1 MYYFG
6 LGLKRRKLHI
16 IIFIVAVLGL
26 FIVQYQYLRIGLN
39 LAKVQFSKNM
49 GNASQAIK
57 KDLFEEN
64 ELTFL
69 IGKSI
74 TKDDSYFKLSLD
86 SVQSATGHF
95 FNDFLK
101 DRLAINGIATDF
113 SYQLFSRD
121 STDYLTSPI
130 VFREGDKLN
139 AYPIA
144 LEGYLPALVGKS
156 LVLELQFKDINT
168 YFLFQLNGL
177 TIPSLIFMLAII
189 MVVIWVLRSFYWQ
202 GKLITTTNEFINNLT
217 HELKTP
223 VFSIGLATKILEKDL
238 DEKHE
243 PIVAIIRQQMERL
256 KVHIDKVLE
265 LGSMENNRKVL
276 IFNNVD
282 FRPVL
287 KKLCEEF
294 QTLGAL
300 ENLQFS
306 YELQDGEYH
315 LSAAVSHLENAII
328 NLLENAKKYS
338 EDPKIHLEAYMDK
351 KFLVVSVR
359 DNGIGVD
366 KKDQERIFDKYF
378 RVTQGNLHTVKGY
391 GLGLHYVKH
400 VVDSHKGRIKVE
412 SELGKGTTIRIEI
425 PLKKNGK
432 RV

>member
-1 MYYFG
+1 M
-6 LGLKRRKLHI
+6 KRRKLHI

-26 FIVQYQYLRIGLN
+26 FVVQYQYLRIGLN

-49 GNASQAIK
+49 GIASQTIK

-69 IGKSI
+69 VGKSI
-74 TKDDSYFKLSLD
+74 SKDDSYFNLSLD

-95 FNDFLK
+95 LNDFLK
-101 DRLAINGIATDF
+101 NRLAVNGIAAEF

-121 STDYLTSPI
+121 STYYLTSPV
-130 VFREGDKLN
+130 VFEKEDKLN
-139 AYPIA
+139 AYPIE
-144 LEGYLPALVGKS
+144 LEGYLPALMGKS

-168 YFLFQLNGL
+168 YFLVQLNGL

-189 MVVIWVLRSFYWQ
+189 LVVIWVLRSFYWQ

-238 DEKHE
+238 DEKHK
-243 PIVAIIRQQMERL
+243 PIVEIIRQQIERL

-276 IFNNVD
+276 VFEDVD
-282 FRPVL
+282 FRPTIQR
-287 KKLCEEF
+287 LCEEF

-300 ENLQFS
+300 EHIQFS
-306 YELQDGEYH
+306 CELEGGEYH
-315 LSAAVSHLENAII
+315 LYAAVSHLENAII

-338 EDPKIHLEAYMDK
+338 ENPKIHLKACKVQKY
-351 KFLVVSVR
+351 LVVSVA

-366 KKDQERIFDKYF
+366 KKDRQRIFDKYF
-378 RVTQGNLHTVKGY
+378 RVTHGNLYTVKGY

-400 VVDSHKGRIKVE
+400 VVDSHKGHIKVE
-412 SELGKGTTIRIEI
+412 SELGKGTTIILEI

-432 RV
+432 RI

>member
-1 MYYFG
+1 
-6 LGLKRRKLHI
+6 
-16 IIFIVAVLGL
+16 
-26 FIVQYQYLRIGLN
+26 
-39 LAKVQFSKNM
+39 M
-49 GNASQAIK
+49 GIASQTIK

-69 IGKSI
+69 VGKSI
-74 TKDDSYFKLSLD
+74 SKDDSYFNLSLD

-95 FNDFLK
+95 LNDFLK
-101 DRLAINGIATDF
+101 NRLAVNGIAAEF

-121 STDYLTSPI
+121 STYYLTSPV
-130 VFREGDKLN
+130 VFEKEDKLN
-139 AYPIA
+139 AYPIE
-144 LEGYLPALVGKS
+144 LEGYLPALMGKS

-168 YFLFQLNGL
+168 YFLVQLNGL

-189 MVVIWVLRSFYWQ
+189 LVVIWVLRSFYWQ

-238 DEKHE
+238 DEKHK
-243 PIVAIIRQQMERL
+243 PIVEIIRQQIERL

-276 IFNNVD
+276 VFEDVD
-282 FRPVL
+282 FRPTIQR
-287 KKLCEEF
+287 LCEEF

-300 ENLQFS
+300 EHIQFS
-306 YELQDGEYH
+306 CELEGGEYH
-315 LSAAVSHLENAII
+315 LYAAVSHLENAII

-338 EDPKIHLEAYMDK
+338 ENPKIHLKACKVQKY
-351 KFLVVSVR
+351 LVVSVA

-366 KKDQERIFDKYF
+366 KKDRQRIFDKYF
-378 RVTQGNLHTVKGY
+378 RVTHGNLYTVKGY

-400 VVDSHKGRIKVE
+400 VVDSHKGHIKVE
-412 SELGKGTTIRIEI
+412 SELGKGTTIILEI

-432 RV
+432 RI

>member
-74 TKDDSYFKLSLD
+74 TKDDSYFNLSLD

-101 DRLAINGIATDF
+101 DRLAVNGIAADF

-130 VFREGDKLN
+130 IFNKGDKLN

-238 DEKHE
+238 DKKHK

-276 IFNNVD
+276 VFTDTD

-287 KKLCEEF
+287 KRLCEEF

-300 ENLQFS
+300 EKIQFS
-306 YELQDGEYH
+306 YELQDGEYN
-315 LSAAVSHLENAII
+315 LNAAVSHLENAII

-351 KFLVVSVR
+351 KFLVVSVK
-359 DNGIGVD
+359 DNGIGVN
-366 KKDQERIFDKYF
+366 KKDQQRIFDKYF
-378 RVTQGNLHTVKGY
+378 RVTQGNLYTVKGY

-400 VVDSHKGRIKVE
+400 VVDSHKGHIKVD
-412 SELGKGTTIRIEI
+412 SELGTGTTIRIEI